1 MYKIH
6 IADVSTS
13 STKKKV
19 TVSSKIPIF
28 NSPIY
33 LAIVLAQDNFPHYKS
48 D

>member
-1 MYKIH
+1 MFQQ
-6 IADVSTS
+6 VVQT
-13 STKKKV
+13 KV